1 MYDLHDTAL
10 LRMADKK
17 VDKSPFAFKVVFHQK
32 VTLKENFDGMLYY
45 VFTTLFYLIMTVF
58 NNDIRI
64 ETSARLI
71 K

>member
-1 MYDLHDTAL
+1 MYDLRDTAL

-45 VFTTLFYLIMTVF
+45 VFTILFQFDNEGV
-58 NNDIRI
+58 
-64 ETSARLI
+64 
-71 K
+71 